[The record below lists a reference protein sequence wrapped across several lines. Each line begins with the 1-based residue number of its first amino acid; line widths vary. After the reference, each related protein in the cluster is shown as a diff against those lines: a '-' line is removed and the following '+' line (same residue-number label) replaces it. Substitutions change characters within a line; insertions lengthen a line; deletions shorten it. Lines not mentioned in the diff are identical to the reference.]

1 MNLQEA
7 KQNLKE
13 KAILFTGQGGKIT
26 GENFEDYLNGFSENV
41 KEIIEK
47 FKLKTHV
54 AHMASKDVLLNVLEK
69 FTSPYIN
76 LTPFERND
84 PEGRKLPPLSNLGMG
99 YVFEELIRKF
109 NEDNNE
115 EAGEHFTPRE
125 VIDLMTHIIFEPIKD
140 NLPPVMTIYD
150 PACGSGGMLTESQN
164 FVKDEEGKIRANGDV
179 YLYGKEIN
187 DETYAI
193 CKSDMMIK
201 GNNPE
206 NIRVGSTLSTDEFA
220 GNNFDFMLSNPPYGK
235 SWATEQKYIKDG
247 KEIIDPRFQIRLE
260 NYWGIEEDADG
271 TPNRGYRT
279 RIKGGYFP
287 VSPTD
292 QFADLRDEM
301 VMNLGKV
308 GLLVERAH
316 HEVGTA
322 GQMEINYRF
331 SDILTAGDE
340 LMKFKYIIKNTA
352 WAAGKTATFMPKPL
366 FGDNGSGM
374 HVHQS
379 LWKDGK
385 PLFWGDGYANLSDM
399 ARWYIGGLLKHAPSL
414 LAFTNPTVNSYK
426 RLVPGYE
433 APVNL
438 VYSARNRSACIRIPI
453 TGSNPKAKRI
463 EFRCPDPSSNP
474 YLAFAAML
482 MAGIDGIQNKI
493 EPPKP
498 VDKDLYELEGDEAK
512 AIPQVPGSLDAVL
525 DNLERDNEFLTRG
538 GVFTKDLIDTWID
551 FKRKQEVDYVRMRPH
566 PAEFELYY
574 DL

>member
-1 MNLQEA
+1 
-7 KQNLKE
+7 
-13 KAILFTGQGGKIT
+13 
-26 GENFEDYLNGFSENV
+26 
-41 KEIIEK
+41 
-47 FKLKTHV
+47 
-54 AHMASKDVLLNVLEK
+54 
-69 FTSPYIN
+69 
-76 LTPFERND
+76 
-84 PEGRKLPPLSNLGMG
+84 
-99 YVFEELIRKF
+99 
-109 NEDNNE
+109 
-115 EAGEHFTPRE
+115 
-125 VIDLMTHIIFEPIKD
+125 
-140 NLPPVMTIYD
+140 
-150 PACGSGGMLTESQN
+150 
-164 FVKDEEGKIRANGDV
+164 
-179 YLYGKEIN
+179 
-187 DETYAI
+187 
-193 CKSDMMIK
+193 
-201 GNNPE
+201 
-206 NIRVGSTLSTDEFA
+206 
-220 GNNFDFMLSNPPYGK
+220 
-235 SWATEQKYIKDG
+235 
-247 KEIIDPRFQIRLE
+247 
-260 NYWGIEEDADG
+260 
-271 TPNRGYRT
+271 
-279 RIKGGYFP
+279 
-287 VSPTD
+287 
-292 QFADLRDEM
+292 
-301 VMNLGKV
+301 
-308 GLLVERAH
+308 
-316 HEVGTA
+316 VGTA

-385 PLFWGDGYANLSDM
+385 PLFWGDGYGDLSDI

-498 VDKDLYELEGDEAK
+498 VDKDLYELEGAEAA

-525 DNLERDNEFLTRG
+525 DNLEKDNEFLTRG

-551 FKRKQEVDYVRMRPH
+551 FKRKQEVDYVRLRPH